1 MRICVTKKNTNRLV
15 LPAKKLVLVCA
26 LFVLLILSIL
36 ASGFFKE
43 EVAFADSKIDG
54 KNKNAEE
61 ELSKLIEELL
71 SRLDVKP
78 LDSFVKSLDGEA
90 GQFLSIDGL
99 KDALKLLIDGKGDN
113 FFERLFNMLGG
124 VVGKYFL
131 SFLPSFLTILI
142 ICVLKSMLSGLTA
155 DFLDNSTTEVVHIVL
170 YAGIITILMTGVVK
184 VLTVV
189 TGTISAISAFAEA
202 TFPVLMTLLSAVGG
216 VTTVATYS
224 PMLALLSNGI
234 IALVSKIIVPA
245 FIAVVVFSV
254 VGNLSKTVKLDKLT
268 HLIKTV
274 STWIIGVVFG
284 LFATFLTAQGIAGGV
299 VDKFGFNV
307 AKFAFSSYVP
317 ILGGYLSDGFDLI
330 SASVV
335 IVKNAFGYFA
345 VVTLVATIVFP
356 LLKIMAFSLT
366 LRFVAAIVEPIG
378 DERVAKLLHSLA
390 ENMNLLITAL
400 AGLGFLFFILLMLM
414 IGSCNMGV

>member
-43 EVAFADSKIDG
+43 GVAFADSKIDG

-142 ICVLKSMLSGLTA
+142 ICVLKSMLSGLTS

-268 HLIKTV
+268 HLVKTV

>member
-268 HLIKTV
+268 HLVKTV

>member
-1 MRICVTKKNTNRLV
+1 MRICVTKKNTM
-15 LPAKKLVLVCA
+15 LPTKKLVLVCA

-43 EVAFADSKIDG
+43 GVAFADSKIDG

-71 SRLDVKP
+71 SRLDIKP

-268 HLIKTV
+268 HLVKTV

>member
-15 LPAKKLVLVCA
+15 LPAKKLVLVLVLFA
-26 LFVLLILSIL
+26 LLVLTIL

-43 EVAFADSKIDG
+43 GVAFADSKIDG

-71 SRLDVKP
+71 SRLDIKP

-268 HLIKTV
+268 HLVKTV

>member
-1 MRICVTKKNTNRLV
+1 MINCAHKMCQYNSCLPVKKF
-15 LPAKKLVLVCA
+15 VLVCA
-26 LFVLLILSIL
+26 LFALLILSIL

-43 EVAFADSKIDG
+43 GVAFADSKIDG

-71 SRLDVKP
+71 SRLDIKP

-268 HLIKTV
+268 HLVKTV

-330 SASVV
+330 SASIV

>member
-26 LFVLLILSIL
+26 LFVLLVLTIL

-43 EVAFADSKIDG
+43 GVAFADSKIDG

-71 SRLDVKP
+71 SRLDIKP

-268 HLIKTV
+268 HLVKTV

>member
-26 LFVLLILSIL
+26 LFALLVLTIL

-43 EVAFADSKIDG
+43 GVAFADSKIDG

-268 HLIKTV
+268 HLVKTV

>member
-26 LFVLLILSIL
+26 LFVLLVLTIL

-43 EVAFADSKIDG
+43 GVAFADSKIDG

-268 HLIKTV
+268 HLVKTV

>member
-43 EVAFADSKIDG
+43 GVAFADSKIDG

-71 SRLDVKP
+71 SRLDIKP

-268 HLIKTV
+268 HLVKTV

-356 LLKIMAFSLT
+356 LLKILAFSLT